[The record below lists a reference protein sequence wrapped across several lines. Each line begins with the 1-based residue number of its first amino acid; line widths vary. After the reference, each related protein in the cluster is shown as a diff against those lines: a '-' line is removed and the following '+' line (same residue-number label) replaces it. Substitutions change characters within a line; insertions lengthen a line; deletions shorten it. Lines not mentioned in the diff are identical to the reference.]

1 MNLGSRKMI
10 GEIKGRYGLNS
21 PDVLQVMADVPRE
34 EFVPPKF
41 RNSAYDD
48 CPIPIGF
55 GQTISQPYTVAFMTD
70 LLLKCSTSHE
80 ALRGK
85 VLEIGTGSGYQAA
98 ILAKLFKEVYTIER
112 IRPLFEKARKTLK
125 RLGYKNIY
133 FKLGQGEVGWPEK
146 APFAGIMLTAGVKKV
161 PQELFRQLK
170 PGGVLVAPVGKKDK
184 VMTRYFK
191 LKTHKITKTDH
202 GIFHFVPLI
211 HDIITK

>member
-10 GEIKGRYGLNS
+10 GEIKGGYGLNS
-21 PDVLQVMADVPRE
+21 PEVIEVMAGVPRE
-34 EFVPPKF
+34 EFVSPKF

-70 LLLKCSTSHE
+70 LLLKG
-80 ALRGK
+80 LKRRDK

-98 ILAKLFKEVYTIER
+98 ILAKLFKVVCTIER
-112 IRPLFEKARKTLK
+112 VKPLYQKARKTLK

-133 FKLGQGEVGWPEK
+133 FKLGQGEAGWPEE
-146 APFAGIMLTAGVKKV
+146 APFAGIMITAGVEKV
-161 PQELFRQLK
+161 PKELFGQLGV
-170 PGGVLVAPVGKKDK
+170 GGVLVVPVGKKDK

-191 LKTHKITKTDH
+191 LKTHKITKTEH

-211 HDIITK
+211 HDTITKTK